1 MRPADGKSAF
11 ANHLLKKYGVTIE
24 DADLHPEPEAGVLV
38 MDGGMILHSVT
49 YAWVKGSSFGKITDA
64 YVTYAN
70 NLLTHSD
77 HKNLLI
83 VFDGYGQSSTI
94 HHAHVQRSPITSL
107 EIVFYEGTIF
117 DSKKD
122 VFL

>member
-1 MRPADGKSAF
+1 M
-11 ANHLLKKYGVTIE
+11 L
-24 DADLHPEPEAGVLV
+24 
-38 MDGGMILHSVT
+38 LHSVT

-83 VFDGYGQSSTI
+83 VFDGYGQSSTKD
-94 HHAHVQRSPITSL
+94 HAHVQRSPITSL
-107 EIVFYEGTIF
+107 EIVFHEGTIF
-117 DSKKD
+117 DSIKN
-122 VFL
+122 VFLSTSKGL

>member
-1 MRPADGKSAF
+1 M
-11 ANHLLKKYGVTIE
+11 TIE

-38 MDGGMILHSVT
+38 MDGGMLLHSVT
-49 YAWVKGSSFGKITDA
+49 YAWVKGSSFGKITDP

-83 VFDGYGQSSTI
+83 VFDGY
-94 HHAHVQRSPITSL
+94 
-107 EIVFYEGTIF
+107 
-117 DSKKD
+117 
-122 VFL
+122 